1 MSDSPASSHS
11 ADRRLTVN
19 AAFLKDIKDDN
30 RDLKILLDRMRL
42 LTDPREA
49 AANHWGE
56 LIQLFGDLRDQLAL
70 HFGLEE
76 AYGYFDLAI
85 ESDAQLSAS
94 ADLLR
99 SQHAVLFEEARH
111 LAEAAADACTGDEP
125 IEGVTPEITTA
136 QEKVMVRFEGFLTQF
151 NEHEEAELK
160 LILDALDDDLGVG
173 D

>member
-1 MSDSPASSHS
+1 MSQSPANT
-11 ADRRLTVN
+11 RRLTVN

-30 RDLKILLDRMRL
+30 RDLKILVDRMRVV
-42 LTDPREA
+42 TNPREA
-49 AANHWGE
+49 AANHWPE
-56 LIQLFGDLRDQLAL
+56 LIQLFSDLRDQLAL

-85 ESDAQLSAS
+85 ESDAQLSLS
-94 ADLLR
+94 ADALR
-99 SQHAVLFEEARH
+99 SQHAVLFEEVRH

-136 QEKVMVRFEGFLTQF
+136 QEKILVRFDSFLHQF
-151 NEHEEAELK
+151 NDHEEAELK
-160 LILDALDDDLGVG
+160 LILDALDDDLGGG

>member
-1 MSDSPASSHS
+1 MASSPTNT
-11 ADRRLTVN
+11 RRLTVN

-30 RDLKILLDRMRL
+30 RDLKILVDRLRV
-42 LTDPREA
+42 LTNPREA
-49 AANHWGE
+49 AANHWAE
-56 LIQLFGDLRDQLAL
+56 LIQLFSDLRDQLAL

-85 ESDAQLSAS
+85 ESDAQLSLCANQ
-94 ADLLR
+94 LR
-99 SQHAVLFEEARH
+99 AQHAVLFEEARH

-136 QEKVMVRFEGFLTQF
+136 QEKILIRFASFLHQF